1 MRKITQDDIDAGL
14 TQADVDLGMRGR
26 VLKSGSDAAMRAKM
40 KAEKA
45 DNTSIVDQYR
55 DYSKNPEAKAM
66 PVKEPRTIKGED
78 LAEASESRSRTSNEK
93 IGSMLERL
101 GGGNRV
107 GMIPPRYD
115 SGPGAKKG
123 GMVKKMAKGGS
134 VSSASKRAD
143 GIAQR
148 GKTKGT
154 MIMCGGGMARGKK

>member
-1 MRKITQDDIDAGL
+1 MARTITQDDIDAGL

-66 PVKEPRTIKGED
+66 PVKEPRAIKGED
-78 LAEASESRSRTSNEK
+78 LAEASEPRSRTFNER

-107 GMIPPRYD
+107 GMIPPRYE
-115 SGPGAKKG
+115 PGAKKG

-143 GIAQR
+143 GCAQR
-148 GKTKGT
+148 GRTKGR
-154 MIMCGGGMARGKK
+154 ML

>member
-1 MRKITQDDIDAGL
+1 MARMITQDDIDAGL

-26 VLKSGSDAAMRAKM
+26 VIKSGSDAAMRAKM

-66 PVKEPRTIKGED
+66 PVKEPRAIKGEE
-78 LAEASESRSRTSNEK
+78 LADAAEPRSRTSNEK

-107 GMIPPRYD
+107 GMIPPRYE
-115 SGPGAKKG
+115 PGAKKG

-143 GIAQR
+143 GCAQR
-148 GKTKGT
+148 GRTKGR
-154 MIMCGGGMARGKK
+154 MI